1 MATTEPP
8 PSRDSVD
15 DLIDEWAQVAPDLD
29 LASVAVVARLGRVR
43 TLISMR
49 MDAVFAAHGITA
61 ADFAAMSILRRRGEV
76 PMRSIADRLYLT
88 PGTVTPRIRRLAEAG
103 LVRVRP
109 DPADARGR
117 LVSLTA
123 AGRQR
128 FDEVVPEHLVG
139 QREALRS
146 LDAVQR
152 DQLAGLLR
160 VVLCDLES

>member
-1 MATTEPP
+1 MSITDPP
-8 PSRDSVD
+8 PRRDSVD
-15 DLIDEWAQVAPDLD
+15 DLIDEWGQVAPELD
-29 LASVAVVARLGRVR
+29 LATVAVVARLGRVR

-49 MDAVFAAHGITA
+49 MDAVFESHGITA

-109 DPADARGR
+109 DAADARVR

-128 FDEVVPEHLVG
+128 FDEVVPDHLDG
-139 QREALRS
+139 QREALRV
-146 LDAVQR
+146 LDKAQCS
-152 DQLAGLLR
+152 QLAELLR
-160 VVLCDLES
+160 VLLCDLES